1 MTGQKRKVGAETQ
14 ADGENTRTFTGWK
27 LDLQRAVRADHKVR
41 PGAASAFSALMDHV
55 NINSR
60 KAWPSEGMLALSLGV
75 STKTIRKYL
84 QELTDAKWIVI
95 NGRSNRGTTIYLVQ
109 DYRMNA
115 VLDQLTIDLDRH
127 REREAERQARRRAKR
142 KATVT
147 EHGFQP
153 AADMSRNTG
162 SYRSRN
168 TGSYE
173 HLHRT
178 PSSQNGTEEEDNPY
192 WRASDGW

>member
-14 ADGENTRTFTGWK
+14 ADGENIRTFTGWK

-41 PGAASAFSALMDHV
+41 PGAASLFSALMDHV
-55 NINSR
+55 NIISR

-84 QELTDAKWIVI
+84 QELIDAKWIVI
-95 NGRSNRGTTIYLVQ
+95 DGRSNRGTTIYLVQ

-115 VLDQLTIDLDRH
+115 VLDQLTIDIDRY
-127 REREAERQARRRAKR
+127 REREAERQARRRAIS
-142 KATVT
+142 KANVT

-153 AADMSRNTG
+153 TAGKSQNTG
-162 SYRSRN
+162 SYPSRS
-168 TGSYE
+168 TGSHE

-178 PSSQNGTEEEDNPY
+178 PSSQNSAEEEDNRY
-192 WRASDGW
+192 RRASDGW